1 MLVTVLMVKNEGQTI
16 GATLKPFLDAGVRN
30 YLILDTGSID
40 NTVLIAHQLLKKAG
54 VCYQLVQEEFIDFS
68 VSRNR
73 ALALAEQMFPESSF
87 LIMPDAEWILQNVSK
102 LLFFCEQ
109 EIDSDTPLY
118 LIKIHMENLAFYSA
132 RLFRATANIRFIGA
146 VHEVPSVMAIS
157 KIPESVYF
165 DFKSSHQ
172 GRENS
177 KTRWTSDLALL
188 LNEYQTDI
196 LAPNPRTVFY
206 LAQTY
211 ECLELLNEA
220 CFFYSLRATLKG
232 WDEETYMA
240 ILRLGFIAENRSKL
254 SPDLF
259 SWETALQ
266 YYHHAFSLRP
276 QRIEPLVRIA
286 DHYWPDNIPLCY
298 LYANYACQTP
308 YPSEDIL
315 FVDTFMYDYVCFE
328 ILSRCAWYLQKYTEG
343 LDATKRALS
352 IRPNT
357 PHLLNN
363 LCLYENKLKD
373 LTNSLHP
380 LCQRQ

>member
-16 GATLKPFLDAGVRN
+16 GATLKPFLDAGVSN

-40 NTVLIAHQLLKKAG
+40 NTVLITHQLLKNAG

-87 LIMPDAEWILQNVSK
+87 LIMPDAEWVLQNVSK

-118 LIKIHMENLAFYSA
+118 LIKIHMGNLAFYSA
-132 RLFRATANIRFIGA
+132 RLFRTAANIRFIGS
-146 VHEVPSVMAIS
+146 VHEAPSVIAIS

-177 KTRWTSDLALL
+177 KARWTRDLALL
-188 LNEYQTDI
+188 LKEYQTDI

-211 ECLELLNEA
+211 ECLEQLNEA
-220 CFFYSLRATLKG
+220 YFFYALRATLNG

-240 ILRLGFIAENRSKL
+240 ILRLGFIAENRSKV

-266 YYHHAFSLRP
+266 YYHQAFSLRP

-298 LYANYACQTP
+298 LYANHACQTP
-308 YPSEDIL
+308 YPSEEIL
-315 FVDTFMYDYVCFE
+315 FVDTFMYDYACFE
-328 ILSRCAWYLQKYTEG
+328 ILSRCAWYFQKYTEG

-352 IRPNT
+352 MRPNT

-363 LCLYENKLKD
+363 LCLYEDKIKD
-373 LTNSLHP
+373 LTNSLRS
-380 LCQRQ
+380 L

>member
-1 MLVTVLMVKNEGQTI
+1 MLVTVLMVKNEEQTI
-16 GATLKPFLDAGVRN
+16 EATLKPFLDAKVRK
-30 YLILDTGSID
+30 YLIFDTGSVD
-40 NTVLIAHQLLKKAG
+40 DTVLIAHQLLKNAN
-54 VCYQLVQEEFIDFS
+54 VSYQLVQEEFIDFS
-68 VSRNR
+68 TSRNR
-73 ALALAEQMFPESSF
+73 TLELAEQMFPKSPF
-87 LIMPDAEWILQNVSK
+87 LIMPDAEWILQHVSK

-109 EIDSDTPLY
+109 EITSNTPLY

-132 RLFRATANIRFIGA
+132 RLFRTAANIRFIGA
-146 VHEVPSVMAIS
+146 VHEVPSVVAIS

-165 DFKSSHQ
+165 DFKSSVQ
-172 GRENS
+172 GRKNS
-177 KTRWTSDLALL
+177 KARWTRDLALL
-188 LNEYQTDI
+188 LNEYQADK

-211 ECLELLNEA
+211 ECLEQLHEA

-240 ILRLGFIAENRSKL
+240 ILRLGFIAENRSKV

-266 YYHHAFSLRP
+266 YYHQAFSLRP
-276 QRIEPLVRIA
+276 KRIEPLVRIA

-298 LYANYACQTP
+298 LYANYACQAP

-315 FVDTFMYDYVCFE
+315 FVDKFMYDYVRFE
-328 ILSRCAWYLQKYTEG
+328 ILSRCAWYLQEYTEG
-343 LDATKRALS
+343 LDATQRALS

-357 PHLLNN
+357 PHLINN
-363 LCLYENKLKD
+363 LYLYDNKIKE
-373 LTNSLHP
+373 LTTSMQSL
-380 LCQRQ
+380 